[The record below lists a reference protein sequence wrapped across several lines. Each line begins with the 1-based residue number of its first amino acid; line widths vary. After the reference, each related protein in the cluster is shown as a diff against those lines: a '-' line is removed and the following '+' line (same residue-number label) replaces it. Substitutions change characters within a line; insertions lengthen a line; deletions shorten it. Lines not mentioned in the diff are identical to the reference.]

1 MQRKTGSVLKN
12 SASGNKKIRSLWG
25 PVGAKVSDL
34 DFEPCINRKSQ
45 NSSRG
50 VKAKALTPP
59 AQRPNFLCPEA
70 RVLVIFCFLGE
81 LFDDFINNK
90 KYYFKLVVILC
101 IKN

>member
-1 MQRKTGSVLKN
+1 MGTDSSQK
-12 SASGNKKIRSLWG
+12 A
-25 PVGAKVSDL
+25 VSNL
-34 DFEPCINRKSQ
+34 DFEPRKIREFQ

-50 VKAKALTPP
+50 VRTKVLTPP